1 MSARFA
7 ATLIR
12 SSTCRR
18 SSTAA
23 SRSSSTLQVC
33 SAPRRHSHARIRRV
47 ESVLPRPL
55 PGSARAC
62 GADARG
68 SRSTSPRVGRQQ
80 AVRHHPGR
88 RGGSS
93 APGRVEQRGRPWPGS
108 DQRWADPA
116 LRTTSSWVI
125 GRRSGSRRAATRR
138 LWPRAATGTTSNGDH
153 ALRSCWVR
161 HTDALEPGQ
170 AKGPVAPTG
179 CGSRTQ
185 LRRCTATLYSVTV
198 SPWRWATRHAP
209 SSRRYTW
216 VVRKV

>member
-93 APGRVEQRGRPWPGS
+93 APGRVEQRGRPWLGS
-108 DQRWADPA
+108 DQAG
-116 LRTTSSWVI
+116 RTQRPDDLELGYRTQEWLATSGDAEAVATGGYWYQQ
-125 GRRSGSRRAATRR
+125 RRSRVAVVLGASYRRPRTGPSEGSGSPGRVWQSNTASAAAPPRSTR
-138 LWPRAATGTTSNGDH
+138 
-153 ALRSCWVR
+153 
-161 HTDALEPGQ
+161 
-170 AKGPVAPTG
+170 
-179 CGSRTQ
+179 
-185 LRRCTATLYSVTV
+185 
-198 SPWRWATRHAP
+198 
-209 SSRRYTW
+209 
-216 VVRKV
+216 